1 MLPPHSAEAQAEP
14 LPRTAPH
21 AMADLGADLLE
32 SLSEAAAAIP
42 ANKNRKEGDAFC
54 LNITPDV
61 GAFVFGFSVEGSGV
75 VRQAVPAAVHNSIVD
90 DAEEDPAEAHTPTH
104 ATFTPMHAHALSRTR
119 THVPEGRAL

>member
-1 MLPPHSAEAQAEP
+1 MFLIRVSDVSGRGSPWSQSHASQVLHLILRRRSP

-61 GAFVFGFSVEGSGV
+61 GAFVFGFSAEGSGV
-75 VRQAVPAAVHNSIVD
+75 GYLV
-90 DAEEDPAEAHTPTH
+90 
-104 ATFTPMHAHALSRTR
+104 
-119 THVPEGRAL
+119 G

>member
-1 MLPPHSAEAQAEP
+1 
-14 LPRTAPH
+14 
-21 AMADLGADLLE
+21 MADLGAVLLE
-32 SLSEAAAAIP
+32 TLSEAAAAIP

-54 LNITPDV
+54 LNVTPDV
-61 GAFVFGFSVEGSGV
+61 GAFVFGFTVEGSGV